1 MEQNKSIEYLF
12 NARSEYNY
20 LVSQST
26 LPSSLFR
33 QDMHRCAQLSVSF
46 HFSIRIKTVREE
58 THVLWFLFLHLLSQD
73 TGKLSQS
80 FSSAFLRVLSH
91 SFFFPQLFMRALSHE
106 KCGAIF
112 QESYSLVAFQ
122 YGQRNLAISNYS
134 SEVVSFP
141 ECQHSLAPVEGIKIL
156 SPIMTTE
163 CFLQTVILHR
173 GPWGRGKHNETKT
186 KVKQNQFNKI

>member
-1 MEQNKSIEYLF
+1 MCPAFCIISFLHQNQDCKRRNTCSV
-12 NARSEYNY
+12 
-20 LVSQST
+20 VSFFYTSYPRTQGSF
-26 LPSSLFR
+26 PSLFL
-33 QDMHRCAQLSVSF
+33 QPSWG
-46 HFSIRIKTVREE
+46 FSPTV
-58 THVLWFLFLHLLSQD
+58 F
-73 TGKLSQS
+73 
-80 FSSAFLRVLSH
+80 FSL
-91 SFFFPQLFMRALSHE
+91 ALSHE

-163 CFLQTVILHR
+163 CFLQTIILHR
-173 GPWGRGKHNETKT
+173 GLWGRGKHNETKT
-186 KVKQNQFNKI
+186 KVKQN